1 MANITNVPDYTMLVD
16 TRHHQ
21 QSMSIGTSRCLAS
34 MLCTITTSWP
44 TSPWRRKLES
54 FSRDLEIAEGTLPKW
69 RTSGAK
75 PEDCPRLGL
84 FTHPSTLGGFTGRS
98 KQGFLPMCQNRDLA
112 SHQNQGL
119 PHITPWHPLIHSR
132 QHMGINYSDVGII
145 SITNAIACYNYKLQS
160 LPICLKHL
168 GNQVSNGW
176 SVMQILIVGFGLLD
190 VSPLWPLALS
200 WPSHPSTLCAHQT
213 SSSFFGA
220 LSIRLITNQPSSS

>member
-1 MANITNVPDYTMLVD
+1 MSMFVLTAAVKRKLHTFSLRSLTQNMATVSWENILTKKLSSIFFEANRDKANMANITNVPDYTRLVD

-21 QSMSIGTSRCLAS
+21 QPKGTGTPSCLAS
-34 MLCTITTSWP
+34 PLRTMTTSWP

-84 FTHPSTLGGFTGRS
+84 FTHPSTLGGVTPRS

-119 PHITPWHPLIHSR
+119 PHITP
-132 QHMGINYSDVGII
+132 
-145 SITNAIACYNYKLQS
+145 
-160 LPICLKHL
+160 
-168 GNQVSNGW
+168 
-176 SVMQILIVGFGLLD
+176 
-190 VSPLWPLALS
+190 
-200 WPSHPSTLCAHQT
+200 
-213 SSSFFGA
+213 
-220 LSIRLITNQPSSS
+220 

>member
-1 MANITNVPDYTMLVD
+1 MFVLTAAVKRKLHTFSLRSLTQNMATVSWENILTKKLSNIFPFTIFFKANLDTRLED

-21 QSMSIGTSRCLAS
+21 QPKGIGTPSCLAS
-34 MLCTITTSWP
+34 PMCTITTSWP

-84 FTHPSTLGGFTGRS
+84 FTHPSTLGGVTPRS

-119 PHITPWHPLIHSR
+119 PFITP
-132 QHMGINYSDVGII
+132 
-145 SITNAIACYNYKLQS
+145 
-160 LPICLKHL
+160 
-168 GNQVSNGW
+168 
-176 SVMQILIVGFGLLD
+176 
-190 VSPLWPLALS
+190 
-200 WPSHPSTLCAHQT
+200 
-213 SSSFFGA
+213 
-220 LSIRLITNQPSSS
+220 